1 MARILALHDSNIAPI
16 VDLKELV
23 CISTG
28 SRTDRA
34 AGQSQECWSRG
45 VAEGKYPFSHQFL
58 VCNLSG
64 VCQSLGTTQRA
75 PSGARGR
82 EVRGR
87 RGNPRGRAG
96 RHRCEQREAQR
107 PGSAEQQQGECLNRD
122 WGCRAVGAGAGSKE
136 RKAQSPSAGTGD

>member
-1 MARILALHDSNIAPI
+1 MARILALHDSNIAPT

-64 VCQSLGTTQRA
+64 VCQSLGTHTESA
-75 PSGARGR
+75 FWGSGQGSEGQKR
-82 EVRGR
+82 E
-87 RGNPRGRAG
+87 
-96 RHRCEQREAQR
+96 
-107 PGSAEQQQGECLNRD
+107 S
-122 WGCRAVGAGAGSKE
+122 
-136 RKAQSPSAGTGD
+136 